1 VASGLPKPAEKLFQ
15 NFKDHLAK
23 LLNRTISAVPLQ
35 EIRLGNRRL
44 LQFSVRGAPV
54 CVPVGN
60 KGYHLFI
67 GQTIEVAK
75 EKGDYR
81 LRTLRYEYRVTAGSD
96 FDAPALV
103 RWEYNSREFRT
114 SLFPRHHIQIQAK
127 VESFAGG
134 VLDLNKIHLPSGW
147 ITVEEVVR
155 FLITELKVKPFS
167 DDWDDLL
174 QKSEQKFREWTR
186 RSI

>member
-1 VASGLPKPAEKLFQ
+1 MI
-15 NFKDHLAK
+15 
-23 LLNRTISAVPLQ
+23 TTPLIEG
-35 EIRLGNRRL
+35 EI
-44 LQFSVRGAPV
+44 QFSFLPGGSVLAS
-54 CVPVGN
+54 
-60 KGYHLFI
+60 KGGSLLASA
-67 GQTIEVAK
+67 E
-75 EKGDYR
+75 
-81 LRTLRYEYRVTAGSD
+81 AGSN

-114 SLFPRHHIQIQAK
+114 SPFPRHHIQVQAK

-174 QKSEQKFREWTR
+174 QKSEEKFREWTR